1 MEMETETDKMLE
13 LIDQDKE
20 ESDDE
25 AEDDS
30 DDEKEDETLIA
41 NNKKDKEDDEENSDN
56 DDDAPSISAL
66 HRSERIRDGIRKP
79 GRYAMVMRKLMDT
92 VTENYAQKQGLEKAK
107 VDDIKLVFKEL
118 KAMEPVKKEDI
129 PKGYK
134 AHNMHLF
141 TVEKF
146 AADGCHDKYKSRL
159 VAHGNEQDSIIYAD
173 WSSPM
178 VATQFLRT
186 CPRVVNPSSGLG
198 GLEGRQKMSVRHSV
212 SLSVR
217 PSVCLSRAPWP
228 GSPVPSLQSPVLFCS
243 PLS

>member
-1 MEMETETDKMLE
+1 MKSRGAKNQNKLGEANGGPRDDPNEDPMEMETETDKMLE

-141 TVEKF
+141 MVEKF
-146 AADGCHDKYKSRL
+146 AADGCHDKYKSR
-159 VAHGNEQDSIIYAD
+159 
-173 WSSPM
+173 
-178 VATQFLRT
+178 
-186 CPRVVNPSSGLG
+186 
-198 GLEGRQKMSVRHSV
+198 
-212 SLSVR
+212 
-217 PSVCLSRAPWP
+217 
-228 GSPVPSLQSPVLFCS
+228 
-243 PLS
+243 